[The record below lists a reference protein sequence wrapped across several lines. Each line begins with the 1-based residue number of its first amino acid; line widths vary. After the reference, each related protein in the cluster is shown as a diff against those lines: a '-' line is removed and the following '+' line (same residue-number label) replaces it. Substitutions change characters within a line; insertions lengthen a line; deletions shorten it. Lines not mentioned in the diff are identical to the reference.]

1 MKPYLLF
8 LIPYLAAAA
17 DEPKPVDAMRAAADA
32 FVETL
37 GKDARAKACLGFSDQ
52 QRENFRYTPRD
63 RSGVPLKELSEKSR
77 EAAMK
82 LLGAALSEKGKHT
95 ALEILTLEGVLRDLE
110 NNPGYR
116 DPERYFVTMFGK
128 PGDATWAWKFE
139 GHHLSLNYTVI
150 DGEVAVTPMFFGSNP
165 AEVRQGP
172 HKGLRVLAAE
182 EDHAMALARALIDD
196 GMGEVVFSEK
206 APREILTGEERK
218 ATALDPVGVAA
229 ADMPAKRREAL
240 MELIG
245 IYLDRHHRVLAAAER
260 KRIEAAGTDKIRFG
274 WAGGTRRGEAW
285 YYRIQGPTFLME
297 GANSQNDANHIHTT
311 WRAFDRDFGRDL
323 LREHYLEDHPESK
336 E

>member
-1 MKPYLLF
+1 MKLPFLL
-8 LIPYLAAAA
+8 LIPCLASGA
-17 DEPKPVDAMRAAADA
+17 DDAKPLDAMRSAADA
-32 FVETL
+32 FVATL
-37 GKDARAKACLGFSDQ
+37 DDEARTKACLAFGDE

-63 RSGVPLKELSEKSR
+63 RSGVPLKELDAASR
-77 EAAMK
+77 AAAMK

-116 DPERYFVTMFGK
+116 DPERYFVTLFGK
-128 PGDATWAWKFE
+128 PGGAAWAWKFE
-139 GHHLSLNYTVI
+139 GHHLSLNYTVAG
-150 DGEVAVTPMFFGSNP
+150 GEVAVTPMFFGSNP

-196 GMGEVVFSEK
+196 GMDGVIFSK
-206 APREILTGEERK
+206 NAPREVLTGEDRK
-218 ATALDPVGVAA
+218 SKALDPVGIAA
-229 ADMPAKRREAL
+229 ADMPEKRRKAL
-240 MELIG
+240 MELID
-245 IYLDRHHRVLAAAER
+245 IYLNRHHRVLAAAER

-297 GANSQNDANHIHTT
+297 AANSQNDANHIHTT

-323 LREHYLEDHPESK
+323 LREHYLEDHK
-336 E
+336 EETE